1 MKRMDCH
8 TGNPLVFTA
17 SGIDVYAGG
26 VNRNGGWHRMSPM
39 PDVAIGPIG
48 VIETSR
54 TRDVMPDGWSC
65 SDKLDTS
72 TTPIIIE
79 IDWPDYNIPSNL
91 GKDWWLAFID
101 DIKSKGIKSVST
113 QCMGGHGR
121 TGVQVAILRYYLTP
135 VAERKWADAHVLIQD
150 VRSLFCNHLVE
161 AQVQQQYIADVCGI
175 PVGKSA
181 ISHTKANDMWAGLY
195 DNDTMDIEELLR
207 KEEERER
214 QEKKDKKAKKPKKH
228 GALDNASKVKSGKVK
243 DWTLTYCAD
252 SDTYEWHRVSL
263 DLYSNE
269 SIMFIDDELYGDEYR
284 TIQCL
289 DTDMMFHPTEMIP
302 DTDVSKLVHI
312 QHHEQEY
319 RKKWDS
325 VDVKYKGKWYPISFM
340 LVENPD
346 LPAIPMSAIGEESE

>member
-1 MKRMDCH
+1 MDCH

-65 SDKLDTS
+65 SGKVDTG
-72 TTPIIIE
+72 TTSIIIE
-79 IDWPDYNIPSNL
+79 IDWPDYNIPNNL

-101 DIKSKGIKSVST
+101 DIKSKGVKSVST

-121 TGVQVAILRYYLTP
+121 TGVQVAILRHYLTP
-135 VAERKWADAHVLIQD
+135 VAERKWADAHELIQD

-161 AQVQQQYIADVCGI
+161 AQVQQQYIADVCDI

-181 ISHTKANDMWAGLY
+181 ISHTESNNMWAGLY
-195 DNDTMDIEELLR
+195 DNNTMDIEELLR
-207 KEEERER
+207 IEEESER
-214 QEKKDKKAKKPKKH
+214 EKKKSKKPKKH
-228 GALDNASKVKSGKVK
+228 TKPKQSKVKG
-243 DWTLTYCAD
+243 WTLTYCVD
-252 SDTYEWHRVSL
+252 SDTYEWCKVGLH
-263 DLYSNE
+263 LYDNE
-269 SIMFIDDELYGDEYR
+269 SIMLVDGELYGDEYR

-289 DTDMMFHPTEMIP
+289 DTDMMCHPSEMIP
-302 DTDVSKLVHI
+302 NTDISKLVHI
-312 QHHEQEY
+312 EYHEQEY
-319 RKKWDS
+319 RARGDY
-325 VDVKYKGKWYPISFM
+325 VEVKYEGNWYPLSFM
-340 LVENPD
+340 VIDNPD
-346 LPAIPMSAIGEESE
+346 LPALPKNVEHLVELYGDDEFNR